1 MPKNQTETR
10 TRRRVQR
17 LVLPPGAIGEG
28 DLLTLR
34 CEMTLLSIRA
44 GKAMRVIHAALDR
57 LAELQ
62 ERIEET
68 RTRLDRTKAAYDK
81 MQNAP
86 DQKPRTKNHE

>member
-1 MPKNQTETR
+1 MQTKPQTGR
-10 TRRRVQR
+10 DSRRPLQR

-57 LAELQ
+57 VAELQ

-68 RTRLDRTKAAYDK
+68 RARFDKTKSAYDK
-81 MQNAP
+81 LQN
-86 DQKPRTKNHE
+86 K